1 MTAKKSSDSS
11 NAKKKPSKTGRRSG
25 ADRRL
30 KFITPY
36 MKFVYNGDEK
46 RSEEERRKS
55 EERRKESR
63 DTE

>member
-1 MTAKKSSDSS
+1 
-11 NAKKKPSKTGRRSG
+11 
-25 ADRRL
+25 
-30 KFITPY
+30 